1 MSAVGKS
8 LKAKPP
14 QVRNSQISG
23 REGWLETS
31 TKLADGKYRSS
42 VHWRKAKSDCLSRG
56 NAEGSREMTWML
68 KCIFKAADELTVLL
82 EMEGSG
88 RGDAYL
94 VW

>member
-8 LKAKPP
+8 LKAKPL

-31 TKLADGKYRSS
+31 TKLANG
-42 VHWRKAKSDCLSRG
+42 HWRKAKSDCLSRG
-56 NAEGSREMTWML
+56 NVEGSREMTWML

-88 RGDAYL
+88 RDDSIWSGHTQPF
-94 VW
+94 